1 MSAMKIWMI
10 RTLLKNT
17 TLIMF
22 VLLFIGFGMLAPK
35 FLNLQNFEIILS
47 NASYAGI
54 IAIGMTFVLLTGGI
68 DLSVGSI
75 MYVSAVV
82 TGLVVNDA
90 GLPVSVGL
98 AAGLLVGL
106 AFGVFNATIITGFG
120 IPPFIATLVT
130 MIAGR
135 GLGLLITKSAAVDF
149 PDEITDLSSLRLGG
163 VLQLNILIFVLVV
176 VIATV
181 FLSFTPSGR
190 RLYAVG
196 NDVDAAHKAGVK
208 TQRIIASTYIVSGLC
223 AALAGFVSISQLG
236 RVTAGFGTGSEFAAI
251 AAAVLGGASLFGGVG
266 TAFPGTV
273 LGTIMIQM
281 IQAGLVF
288 VNVDIYIQPIVLGG
302 IIFFAVFVDS
312 FRNVQLKKLGRR
324 NIMRLSDL

>member
-106 AFGVFNATIITGFG
+106 AFGVFNATVITGFG

-176 VIATV
+176 MAATV

-208 TQRIIASTYIVSGLC
+208 TQRIIASTYIVSG
-223 AALAGFVSISQLG
+223 AL
-236 RVTAGFGTGSEFAAI
+236 R
-251 AAAVLGGASLFGGVG
+251 GACRFRLDFS
-266 TAFPGTV
+266 ARPG
-273 LGTIMIQM
+273 
-281 IQAGLVF
+281 
-288 VNVDIYIQPIVLGG
+288 Y
-302 IIFFAVFVDS
+302 
-312 FRNVQLKKLGRR
+312 RR
-324 NIMRLSDL
+324 FWHRE